1 MAEDSS
7 RTRYCANCLT
17 TFLGNP
23 DVCVNNKCAR
33 ERPGTHWGKLL
44 EPGER
49 IDGRYRIDRRLRIAG
64 AGPSYL
70 CQETD
75 DRDQAVGD
83 PMVVQVLSPEATRD
97 QAYFDRLQKD
107 VSQLCEL
114 EHPNIVRLQRM
125 QPPKSSPPYVAVR
138 YEQGGT
144 LLDQLREQGAMPL
157 KQVAQVGL
165 QICSALQKAHDAGL
179 AHGDLNPDRVILEQ
193 IPDGDA
199 PPDLRVTDFGALKTQ
214 GNMSGG
220 HDPDAFSPQYAAPE
234 RINGGKPTEEAD
246 IYAVGGL
253 LLFTLTLQPLIGAAE
268 RMDSKDL
275 YLTLTQN
282 LPPRWAPPPSL
293 GVDATQV
300 AFFNAVLN
308 ATMSVNPEDRCE
320 LREVQE
326 YLEAILEVQDEEVFA
341 VPEEVNN
348 PPEEA
353 PEDEE
358 DAQAQEVPEGMAH
371 FSAFTEGGEKEP
383 PKSSEEASEKKESS
397 QTSASDTSQEE
408 ESDPS
413 AEIEEAREPRDW
425 LKVAYRTGIGL
436 SVATVCLLAAS
447 FWIQFSLPHW
457 LPPQWLEAR
466 GAAAIDIQ
474 PGNPTTQPDYDA
486 LIESLNSKKG
496 RLEKCQLD
504 QQSLS
509 VYMVVQPN
517 GRVSAAGS
525 SYLPVDQR
533 RCVRQKLLG
542 MVLKR
547 RSRSKPLRIRTTV
560 VF

>member
-1 MAEDSS
+1 MAEDTS

-23 DVCVNNKCAR
+23 ENCANTKCAR
-33 ERPGTHWGKLL
+33 QRPSSHWGKLL

-49 IDGRYRIDRRLRIAG
+49 IDGRFRIDRRLRIAG

-75 DRDQAVGD
+75 NRDQAIGD
-83 PMVVQVLSPEATRD
+83 LMVIQVISPEATLD
-97 QAYFDRLQKD
+97 QGYFERLQKD
-107 VSQLCEL
+107 VALLCEL
-114 EHPNIVRLQRM
+114 EHPNVVRIQRI
-125 QPPKSSPPYVAVR
+125 QPPTSGPPYVAVH

-157 KQVAQVGL
+157 KQVAEVGL
-165 QICSALQKAHDAGL
+165 QICSALQKVHEAGL

-193 IPDGDA
+193 IPDGESA
-199 PPDLRVTDFGALKTQ
+199 PTLRVTDFGALKTQ

-220 HDPDAFSPQYAAPE
+220 HDPDAFSPPYAAPE
-234 RINGGKPTEEAD
+234 RIHGAPPSVEAD

-253 LLFTLTLQPLIGAAE
+253 LLFTLTLQPLIAAAE
-268 RMDSKDL
+268 RMDPKEL
-275 YLTLTQN
+275 HLTLTQN
-282 LPPRWAPPPSL
+282 LPPRWTPPPSL

-320 LREVQE
+320 LREIQE

-348 PPEEA
+348 PPEEEQEKVQKEPEA
-353 PEDEE
+353 PEE
-358 DAQAQEVPEGMAH
+358 MAH
-371 FSAFTEGGEKEP
+371 FSAFAESAEKN
-383 PKSSEEASEKKESS
+383 SSAAETDASKTKKGKAESPVDEVEESKEASDEP
-397 QTSASDTSQEE
+397 EE
-408 ESDPS
+408 VKT
-413 AEIEEAREPRDW
+413 PRDW
-425 LKVAYRTGIGL
+425 VKIAHRAGMGL
-436 SVATVCLLAAS
+436 SAATLLLWLS
-447 FWIQFSLPHW
+447 SLWIQFSLPHW

-466 GAAAIDIQ
+466 GPTASDIQ

-486 LIESLNSKKG
+486 LIESLNSKKA
-496 RLEKCQLD
+496 RLQKCDLNQEK
-504 QQSLS
+504 LS
-509 VYMVVQPN
+509 VYVVVQPN
-517 GRVSAAGS
+517 GRVSAAGT
-525 SYLPVDQR
+525 SYLPLDQR
-533 RCVRQKLLG
+533 RCVRKKLLG

-547 RSRSKPLRIRTTV
+547 RSRAKPLRLRTTV